1 MAKTPSGWP
10 EVLELCLEGKSD
22 GYVLASFPL
31 IVALIVWRLCGGSL
45 QVAL

>member
-1 MAKTPSGWP
+1 
-10 EVLELCLEGKSD
+10 
-22 GYVLASFPL
+22 VLASFPM